1 MNQFIFIVR
10 MDFAMFK
17 NFTAAPHR
25 VMFFGGAIQS
35 LAVMLWW
42 TLELA
47 TRYGIVG
54 QPISWSIAPSA
65 AHAFLMIYS
74 LLPFF
79 MFGFLMTTF
88 PRWMAGKEIPSKRYV
103 TAFGFMF
110 LGAVSFYV
118 GMVVSVA
125 ILVVAVAFALAG
137 WGIALYALIRVL
149 LDTRPGD
156 KRHPIVL
163 SIALAMGW
171 CGLASF
177 LGWLLTDQSAFLN
190 FSIQGGLWFFLLPLF
205 ASVAHRMIP
214 FFTSNALSQP
224 DVPRPFWP
232 WWTMLAASVAH
243 GVLSF
248 VGAMQCLWIVDA
260 PLAVSVFYLSYLWGL
275 RRSLSNPLLAVLHV
289 GFAWMGIAMLLFAVQ
304 SFVLFYS
311 CGTTSIWGFAPLHA
325 LTIGCYA
332 TLMIG
337 MGTRVTLGHS
347 GLPFNI
353 DTPIKL
359 MFVGIQLAALLRI
372 VADVLPTQSGGIYLA
387 ATLLWLACFTPWVWR
402 YLPAYWRSRADG
414 QPG

>member
-1 MNQFIFIVR
+1 ML
-10 MDFAMFK
+10 K
-17 NFTAAPHR
+17 HLTAAPHR

-42 TLELA
+42 TWELA

-54 QPISWSIAPSA
+54 QPVDWAVSPSA
-65 AHAFLMIYS
+65 AHVYLMLYS

-88 PRWMAGKEIPSKRYV
+88 PRWMAGKEIPAKLYV
-103 TAFGFMF
+103 SASALLL
-110 LGAVSFYV
+110 LGVASLYV
-118 GMVVSVA
+118 GLVFGVA
-125 ILVVAVAFALAG
+125 LLAVAVICTLAG
-137 WGIALYALIRVL
+137 WGVALYALVRVL
-149 LDTRPGD
+149 RDTRPGD

-163 SIALAMGW
+163 AIAFALGW
-171 CGLASF
+171 CGLASY
-177 LGWLLTDQSAFLN
+177 LAWLLTDRSGFLN
-190 FSIQGGLWFFLLPLF
+190 FSIQSGLWFFLMPVF

-224 DVPRPFWP
+224 NVPRPFWP

-248 VGAMQCLWIVDA
+248 MGAGDWLWLCDA
-260 PLAVSVFYLSYLWGL
+260 PHAVAALYLSHLWGF

-289 GFAWMGIAMLLFAVQ
+289 GFLWMGIAMLLFALQ
-304 SFVLFYS
+304 SIVAFA
-311 CGTTSIWGFAPLHA
+311 CDRSIWSLAPLHA
-325 LTIGCYA
+325 LTLGCYA

-353 DTPIKL
+353 DTPLKL
-359 MFVGIQLAALLRI
+359 MFIGMQGVALIRVLADMLPIQAGYLWYIASAL
-372 VADVLPTQSGGIYLA
+372 G
-387 ATLLWLACFTPWVWR
+387 WLVCFFPWVVR
-402 YLPAYWRSRADG
+402 YLPAYWRPRADG

>member
-1 MNQFIFIVR
+1 
-10 MDFAMFK
+10 
-17 NFTAAPHR
+17 
-25 VMFFGGAIQS
+25 
-35 LAVMLWW
+35 
-42 TLELA
+42 
-47 TRYGIVG
+47 
-54 QPISWSIAPSA
+54 
-65 AHAFLMIYS
+65 MIYS
-74 LLPFF
+74 MLPFF

-88 PRWMAGKEIPSKRYV
+88 PRWMAGKEITPKLYV
-103 TAFGFMF
+103 TAFGLMF
-110 LGAVSFYV
+110 LGAVLFYV
-118 GMVVSVA
+118 GMVISVA
-125 ILVVAVAFALAG
+125 ILVVAVASALAG
-137 WGIALYALIRVL
+137 WGVALYALVLVL

-177 LGWLLTDQSAFLN
+177 LGWLLTDEYAFLN
-190 FSIQGGLWFFLLPLF
+190 HSVQSGLWFFLLPLF

-232 WWTMLAASVAH
+232 WWTMLAGSVLH
-243 GVLSF
+243 GVFSF
-248 VGAMQCLWIVDA
+248 FGATNWLWLCDA
-260 PLAVSVFYLSYLWGL
+260 PIAASALYLSYLWRF

-304 SFVLFYS
+304 SLVALAW
-311 CGTTSIWGFAPLHA
+311 GASIGALAPLHA

-353 DTPIKL
+353 GTSLKL
-359 MFVGIQLAALLRI
+359 MFLGMQLVALLR
-372 VADVLPTQSGGIYLA
+372 VLADVLPLQNSYVWYVVSAIT
-387 ATLLWLACFTPWVWR
+387 WLACFSPWVWR
-402 YLPAYWRSRADG
+402 YLPAFWRPRADG

>member
-1 MNQFIFIVR
+1 ML
-10 MDFAMFK
+10 K

-25 VMFFGGAIQS
+25 VMFFGGALQAI
-35 LAVMLWW
+35 AVMLWW
-42 TLELA
+42 TLELMS
-47 TRYGIVG
+47 RYGIVG
-54 QPISWSIAPSA
+54 QPVSWTIAPSA
-65 AHAFLMIYS
+65 AHLYLMIYS

-79 MFGFLMTTF
+79 MYGFLMTTF
-88 PRWMAGKEIPSKRYV
+88 PRWMAGKEIPAKLYV
-103 TAFGFMF
+103 TAFGLMFM
-110 LGAVSFYV
+110 GAVLFYV
-118 GMVVSVA
+118 GMIFSVAMVIAAVVS
-125 ILVVAVAFALAG
+125 ALAG
-137 WGIALYALIRVL
+137 WGVALYALLRVL

-171 CGLASF
+171 GGLASY
-177 LGWLLTDQSAFLN
+177 LGWLLTDEYVFLN
-190 FSIQGGLWFFLLPLF
+190 LSIQSGMWFFLMPLF

-224 DVPRPFWP
+224 NVPRPFWP
-232 WWTMLAASVAH
+232 WWTILAASVAH
-243 GVLSF
+243 GALSF
-248 VGAMQCLWIVDA
+248 AGATSWLWLCDA
-260 PLAVSVFYLSYLWGL
+260 PLAASALYLSHLWGL

-289 GFAWMGIAMLLFAVQ
+289 GFVWMGIAMLLFAVQ

-311 CGTTSIWGFAPLHA
+311 HGATSTWGFAPLHA

-353 DTPIKL
+353 DTPIKMMFIGMQLVAL
-359 MFVGIQLAALLRI
+359 MRVL
-372 VADVLPTQSGGIYLA
+372 ADVLPLQSGYIWYVASALG
-387 ATLLWLACFTPWVWR
+387 WLVCFAPWVWR
-402 YLPAYWRSRADG
+402 YLPAFWRPRADG

>member
-1 MNQFIFIVR
+1 ML
-10 MDFAMFK
+10 K

-25 VMFFGGAIQS
+25 VMFFGGALQAI
-35 LAVMLWW
+35 AVMLWW
-42 TLELA
+42 TFELA

-54 QPISWSIAPSA
+54 QPVSWTIAPSA
-65 AHAFLMIYS
+65 AHLYLMIYS

-79 MFGFLMTTF
+79 MYGFLMTTF
-88 PRWMAGKEIPSKRYV
+88 PRWMAGKEIPAKLYV
-103 TAFGFMF
+103 TAFGLMFM
-110 LGAVSFYV
+110 GAVLFYV
-118 GMVVSVA
+118 GMIFSVAMVIAAVVS
-125 ILVVAVAFALAG
+125 ALAG
-137 WGIALYALIRVL
+137 WGVALYALVLVL

-177 LGWLLTDQSAFLN
+177 LGWLLTDEYAFLN
-190 FSIQGGLWFFLLPLF
+190 LSVQSGLWFFLLPLF

-232 WWTMLAASVAH
+232 WWTILAASVAH
-243 GVLSF
+243 GALSF
-248 VGAMQCLWIVDA
+248 AGATSWLWLCDA
-260 PLAVSVFYLSYLWGL
+260 TLAASALYLSYLWGL

-289 GFAWMGIAMLLFAVQ
+289 GFVWMGIAMLLFAVQ

-311 CGTTSIWGFAPLHA
+311 HGATSIWGFAPLHA

-353 DTPIKL
+353 DTPIKMMFIGMQLVAL
-359 MFVGIQLAALLRI
+359 MRVL
-372 VADVLPTQSGGIYLA
+372 ADVLPLQNGYVWYVVSAIV
-387 ATLLWLACFTPWVWR
+387 WLACFSPWVWR
-402 YLPAYWRSRADG
+402 YLPAFWRPRADG

>member
-1 MNQFIFIVR
+1 ML
-10 MDFAMFK
+10 K

-47 TRYGIVG
+47 ARYGIVG
-54 QPISWSIAPSA
+54 QSVSWTIAPSA
-65 AHAFLMIYS
+65 AHVYLMIYS

-88 PRWMAGKEIPSKRYV
+88 PRWMAGKEIPSKLYV
-103 TAFGFMF
+103 SAFGLMF
-110 LGAVSFYV
+110 LGAVGFYV
-118 GMVVSVA
+118 GLIFSA
-125 ILVVAVAFALAG
+125 TILVVAVACALVG
-137 WGIALYALIRVL
+137 WGIALYALLRVL

-163 SIALAMGW
+163 SFALALGW
-171 CGLASF
+171 CGLVSY
-177 LGWLLTDQSAFLN
+177 LIWLLTDESAFLN
-190 FSIQGGLWFFLLPLF
+190 FSIQSGLWLFLLPLF

-224 DVPRPFWP
+224 NVPRPFWP
-232 WWTMLAASVAH
+232 WWTMLACSVGH

-248 VGAMQCLWIVDA
+248 TGETNLLWLCDT
-260 PLAVSVFYLSYLWGL
+260 PLAVSALYLSYLWGF

-289 GFAWMGIAMLLFAVQ
+289 GFAWMGLAMLLFAVQ
-304 SFVLFYS
+304 SLVEFSSHGETV
-311 CGTTSIWGFAPLHA
+311 IWAFAPLHA

-353 DTPIKL
+353 DTPIKS
-359 MFVGIQLAALLRI
+359 MFVGMQLVAI
-372 VADVLPTQSGGIYLA
+372 VRVLADVLPLQSGYLWYVA
-387 ATLLWLACFTPWVWR
+387 SAVGWLVCFSPWVSR
-402 YLPAYWRSRADG
+402 YLPAFWRPRADG